1 MCLTD
6 PSYKSLFDTIP
17 DDLNWN
23 VTGWLIYDSNNPNP
37 SPAVILVDEFNEFDD
52 WTLVPFDNQ
61 PIYQNPG
68 QEVGL
73 TVIMDDL
80 SDGAN

>member
-1 MCLTD
+1 M
-6 PSYKSLFDTIP
+6 P

-23 VTGWLIYDSNNPNP
+23 VTGWLVYDSNNPNP
-37 SPAVILVDEFNEFDD
+37 DPAVILDDVFNEFDD

-61 PIYQNPG
+61 TIYQNPG

-73 TVIMDDL
+73 TVIMDNL
-80 SDGAN
+80 GDGAS